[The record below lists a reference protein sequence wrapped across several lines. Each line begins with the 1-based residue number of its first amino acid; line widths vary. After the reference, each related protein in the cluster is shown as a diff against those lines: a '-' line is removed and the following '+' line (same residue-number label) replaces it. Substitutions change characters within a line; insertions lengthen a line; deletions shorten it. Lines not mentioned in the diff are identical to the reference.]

1 VRFCSS
7 LIGDYTVR
15 AEQTGFQTFQT
26 SGVRL
31 DLNEVY
37 DSAVKSEVGTL
48 AQVVTVEANP
58 VQVPQTDMQVGRH
71 RDGAADR
78 RHAVERP
85 QMDGL
90 GTASAWCRQR
100 LRPFW
105 TGRKRP
111 LKLMNQFVPTAP
123 ELVG

>member
-26 SGVRL
+26 SSIRL

-37 DSAVKSEVGTL
+37 DLAVKLEVGTL

-58 VQVPQTDMQVGRH
+58 VQVQRTDMQL
-71 RDGAADR
+71 GATVTGQR
-78 RHAVERP
+78 SS
-85 QMDGL
+85 
-90 GTASAWCRQR
+90 TCR
-100 LRPFW
+100 
-105 TGRKRP
+105 
-111 LKLMNQFVPTAP
+111 
-123 ELVG
+123 